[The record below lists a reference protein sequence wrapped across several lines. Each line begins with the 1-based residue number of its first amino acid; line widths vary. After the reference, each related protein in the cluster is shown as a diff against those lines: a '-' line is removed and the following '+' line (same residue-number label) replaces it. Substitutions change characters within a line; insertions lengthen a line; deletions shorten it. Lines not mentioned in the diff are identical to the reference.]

1 MNQAP
6 LFAPPVRYPCVFSDC
21 GRYRYSL
28 RNVLEPAVGAG
39 IVLWVMANPSIA
51 NQTELDPTLTRC
63 ERFTRAWGFA
73 EMRVVNVRAW
83 IATDPKDVPKDD
95 AIAIGFDNGM
105 HIIENARTAQLVVCG
120 WGKLGGSAGLR
131 CLQLL
136 RDEKMNPHAL
146 RLNLDG
152 SPAHPLYLPG
162 SLKPFPMEAA

>member
-1 MNQAP
+1 
-6 LFAPPVRYPCVFSDC
+6 
-21 GRYRYSL
+21 L
-28 RNVLEPAVGAG
+28 RNVLEPASGAG
-39 IVLWVMANPSIA
+39 VVLWVLANPSVA

-83 IATDPKDVPKDD
+83 IATDPKAVPKDD
-95 AIAIGFDNGM
+95 AVAIGFHNGA

-146 RLNLDG
+146 RLNGDG

-162 SLKPFPMEAA
+162 SLKPFPMDGGV